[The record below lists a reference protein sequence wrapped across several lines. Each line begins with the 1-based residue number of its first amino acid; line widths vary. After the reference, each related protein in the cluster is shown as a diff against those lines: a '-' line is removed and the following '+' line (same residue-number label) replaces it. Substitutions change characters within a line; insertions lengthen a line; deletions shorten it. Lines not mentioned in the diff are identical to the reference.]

1 MHSTAPPPDCCEE
14 LYLSCL
20 MKVLCFSS
28 VHTLPLPPPP
38 TWVSL
43 HSDDLTCLTCVL
55 LTPPLFHFLTL
66 SFPPSFFFVFP
77 EMDFWILC
85 YVFFNPSSSP
95 LWVSAPP
102 DPPSTNLI
110 ITSTP
115 LCKCGSCP
123 CTQFWKKIIIFSQ
136 ECSIRA
142 WDPEV
147 SVDKNSSVRFQ
158 CFCGK
163 QQN

>member
-1 MHSTAPPPDCCEE
+1 MHSTAPPPGCCEE

-66 SFPPSFFFVFP
+66 SFPPSFFFLFP

-95 LWVSAPP
+95 LWVSTPP
-102 DPPSTNLI
+102 PHQPDYYKHSSVQVWLL
-110 ITSTP
+110 SMYSM
-115 LCKCGSCP
+115 LK
-123 CTQFWKKIIIFSQ
+123 KKIIIFSQ

-142 WDPEV
+142 WDPEI

-163 QQN
+163 PKN